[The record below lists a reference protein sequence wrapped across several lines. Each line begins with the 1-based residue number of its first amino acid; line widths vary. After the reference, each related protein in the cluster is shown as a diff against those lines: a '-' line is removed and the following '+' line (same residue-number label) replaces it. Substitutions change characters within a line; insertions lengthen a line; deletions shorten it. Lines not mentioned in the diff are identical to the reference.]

1 LIEVA
6 KGLIVAHVHESFL
19 CLATQLACLFAALLF
34 ADVFLNLS
42 QQAVRLSVL
51 SIDAENL

>member
-1 LIEVA
+1 LIEEA